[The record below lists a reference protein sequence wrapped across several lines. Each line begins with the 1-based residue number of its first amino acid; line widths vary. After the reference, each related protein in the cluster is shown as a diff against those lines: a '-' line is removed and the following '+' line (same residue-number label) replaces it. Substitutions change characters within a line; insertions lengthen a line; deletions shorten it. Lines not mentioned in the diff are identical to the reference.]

1 MINLCSKIF
10 LFILL
15 LFIPFLGHSQ
25 NTFLSVGGEIALPS
39 TEGLSRVA
47 GTGFG
52 ASLRLENAWGR
63 HISGI
68 ATVGY
73 LWFKSKEIDFISAT
87 SRFKAVPVQIG
98 LKYYPWDKYTF
109 GFFLSTEMGIMTTT
123 RQIFYQNADPA
134 LKRTHYDISVA
145 PGIGYK
151 IGDVEPSCRLMF
163 NLSDTGF
170 NVYYLN
176 FRVAYSFLKSKG

>member
-1 MINLCSKIF
+1 MKNLRFKVF
-10 LFILL
+10 LFSLL
-15 LFIPFLGHSQ
+15 LFIPFFGHSQ

-39 TEGLSRVA
+39 TEGLRRVA
-47 GTGFG
+47 GPGFG

-68 ATVGY
+68 ATIGY
-73 LWFKSKEIDFISAT
+73 LWFKPREIDYLAAT

-98 LKYYPWDKYTF
+98 LKYYFLDKSSF

-123 RQIFYQNADPA
+123 RQVIYQNADPG

-151 IGDVEPSCRLMF
+151 IGDVEPSFRLQF

-176 FRVAYSFLKSKG
+176 FRVAYSFLKSRR